1 MTTYTLHALKN
12 TEKFVELLRN
22 LRKKIETLE
31 KEKAGLLSEIDCLKE
46 KGEVKARELES
57 EVIVLR
63 KEVKVLEK
71 LLNVKKTSTKQ
82 KGSKTKDF
90 IILQSNQRCSYDL

>member
-1 MTTYTLHALKN
+1 M
-12 TEKFVELLRN
+12 
-22 LRKKIETLE
+22 
-31 KEKAGLLSEIDCLKE
+31 
-46 KGEVKARELES
+46 KARELES